1 MESVKETWAT
11 INDFARAHTGV
22 NSSDEPDGAGMRK
35 DTSDTESQSKVNM
48 FSLSFLLLISDSNSR
63 SR

>member
-22 NSSDEPDGAGMRK
+22 HPSDEPDSAGMRT
-35 DTSDTESQSKVNM
+35 DTSDTESQSKYV
-48 FSLSFLLLISDSNSR
+48 FSPFLH
-63 SR
+63 